1 MRMRETVSARGVRV
15 GLLAGGLTG
24 AALLGVLLLAPGPL
38 ALSAESAYWLRR
50 LMLLTALVGVGVG
63 YALGWALRRTS
74 SAVPAAASEEA
85 PREEAG
91 LRAQVQGMLELVGV
105 AAHDLSNPLLALQL
119 RLHRLR
125 NLAPDTRLQEGLAA
139 AERDTRRMG
148 RLLHELMDV
157 SRLSAGH
164 LALER
169 DELDLVALVREVTE
183 RFAEQAA
190 TLGTALV
197 VRADA
202 PVWGHWDRER
212 LDRVLTN
219 LLSNALKFGAG
230 RPVEVCVQAEG
241 ALARLVVRDQGIGI
255 PTEAQGRLFGRFER
269 VGGTGQPG
277 TGLGLY
283 IVRQLT
289 EAHGGT
295 VHLSS
300 RPGHGAAFTLE
311 LPRHLPP
318 PTPGPSGSLT
328 VNIA

>member
-1 MRMRETVSARGVRV
+1 M
-15 GLLAGGLTG
+15 
-24 AALLGVLLLAPGPL
+24 
-38 ALSAESAYWLRR
+38 
-50 LMLLTALVGVGVG
+50 
-63 YALGWALRRTS
+63 
-74 SAVPAAASEEA
+74 
-85 PREEAG
+85 
-91 LRAQVQGMLELVGV
+91 GV

-125 NLAPDTRLQEGLAA
+125 NLAPDTRVQEGLAA

-157 SRLSAGH
+157 SRLSAGRI
-164 LALER
+164 ALER
-169 DELDLVALVREVTE
+169 DELELGALACEVAE
-183 RFAEQAA
+183 RFTEQAA
-190 TLGTALV
+190 SVGTALT
-197 VRADA
+197 VRADV

-230 RPVEVCVQAEG
+230 RPVEVHVHAES
-241 ALARLVVRDQGIGI
+241 ALARLVVKDQGIGI

-300 RPGHGAAFTLE
+300 QPGHGAAFTLE
-311 LPRHLPP
+311 LPRSPP
-318 PTPGPSGSLT
+318 PLPRSPSCSLA

>member
-1 MRMRETVSARGVRV
+1 MTMRETASAPRARV
-15 GLLAGGLTG
+15 GLLAGSLLVLVLG
-24 AALLGVLLLAPGPL
+24 ALLLAPG
-38 ALSAESAYWLRR
+38 LRR
-50 LMLLTALVGVGVG
+50 MLLTALVGVGMG
-63 YALGWALRRTS
+63 YALGWALRRMP
-74 SAVPAAASEEA
+74 PAAPAASSKE
-85 PREEAG
+85 PPPEEAG

-125 NLAPDTRLQEGLAA
+125 HLAPDTRLQEGLAA

-157 SRLSAGH
+157 SRLSAGRI
-164 LALER
+164 ALER
-169 DELDLVALVREVTE
+169 EELDLSALAHEVAE
-183 RFAEQAA
+183 RFTEQAA
-190 TLGTALV
+190 AGATPLV
-197 VRADA
+197 VRAEA
-202 PVWGHWDRER
+202 PVWGRWDRER

-230 RPVEVCVQAEG
+230 RPVEVRVQADG
-241 ALARLVVRDQGIGI
+241 PLARLVVKDHGIGI
-255 PTEAQGRLFGRFER
+255 PPEAQGRLFGRFER

-300 RPGHGAAFTLE
+300 QPHQGAAFTLE
-311 LPRHLPP
+311 LPRHSLPHIRS
-318 PTPGPSGSLT
+318 PSSSLVVNT
-328 VNIA
+328 V

>member
-1 MRMRETVSARGVRV
+1 
-15 GLLAGGLTG
+15 
-24 AALLGVLLLAPGPL
+24 
-38 ALSAESAYWLRR
+38 
-50 LMLLTALVGVGVG
+50 
-63 YALGWALRRTS
+63 
-74 SAVPAAASEEA
+74 
-85 PREEAG
+85 
-91 LRAQVQGMLELVGV
+91 V

-125 NLAPDTRLQEGLAA
+125 HLAPDNRLQEGLAA

-157 SRLSAGH
+157 SRLSAGRI
-164 LALER
+164 ALER

-183 RFAEQAA
+183 RFSEQAA
-190 TLGTALV
+190 SVGTQLE

-230 RPVEVCVQAEG
+230 RPVEVRVHAEG
-241 ALARLVVRDQGIGI
+241 TLARLVVKDQGIGI

-277 TGLGLY
+277 AGLGLY

-295 VHLSS
+295 VHLVSQ
-300 RPGHGAAFTLE
+300 PGHGAAFTLE

-318 PTPGPSGSLT
+318 PPPRPSRSLT
-328 VNIA
+328 VNIV